1 MTLII
6 MENVDESLR
15 GECTRFLLEVKAGI
29 FLGTISAKVRELLWN
44 TIKERVDEGGAI
56 LVFSYPNEQG
66 FVMDMW
72 GDPRRVVNDF
82 EGLRLITNRA

>member
-44 TIKERVDEGGAI
+44 TIKERIDEGGAI

-66 FVMDMW
+66 FVLDMW
-72 GDPRRVVNDF
+72 GDPKRVVSDF

>member
-1 MTLII
+1 

-44 TIKERVDEGGAI
+44 TIKERIDEGGAI

-66 FVMDMW
+66 FVLDMW
-72 GDPRRVVNDF
+72 GDPKRVVSDF

>member
-29 FLGTISAKVRELLWN
+29 FLGTISAKVRELIWN

-72 GDPRRVVNDF
+72 GDPKRVVSDF